1 MKKFLLI
8 IVAALVI
15 FSFSCTDQENV
26 SKADN
31 QAVLIEN
38 LQQFNESLITSEK
51 ESRSFMRF
59 LCVASADVA
68 GAYEVGRI
76 CGRFG
81 LFVGGIK
88 GALIGGGIG
97 GLIGGVGASY
107 GAYCGTR
114 SQIVSHDSKELIT
127 SAYAVVKMNDE
138 LVREYPREN
147 IDINLPKKHK
157 DLLEIG
163 IKHNI
168 ILDMVRNE
176 REILEEIIPD
186 SVLTEEEKNVLE
198 SKEFIDSYNNFI
210 PKYATLSVDEFL
222 SGETVDSKVM
232 SLFLDIYNAYPENIQ
247 DVKFIINK
255 YIELIEA
262 SDSFTDDEKQS
273 IYAGLSVAVCSYEY
287 WENNNNLY
295 LK

>member
-1 MKKFLLI
+1 M
-8 IVAALVI
+8 I

-26 SKADN
+26 SKADD

-51 ESRSFMRF
+51 ESRSFMSF

-68 GAYEVGRI
+68 GAYELGRI
-76 CGRFG
+76 CGRAG
-81 LFVGGIK
+81 LFVG
-88 GALIGGGIG
+88 
-97 GLIGGVGASY
+97 
-107 GAYCGTR
+107 
-114 SQIVSHDSKELIT
+114 
-127 SAYAVVKMNDE
+127 
-138 LVREYPREN
+138 
-147 IDINLPKKHK
+147 
-157 DLLEIG
+157 
-163 IKHNI
+163 
-168 ILDMVRNE
+168 
-176 REILEEIIPD
+176 
-186 SVLTEEEKNVLE
+186 KNVLE
-198 SKEFIDSYNNFI
+198 SKEFIDSYNTLI